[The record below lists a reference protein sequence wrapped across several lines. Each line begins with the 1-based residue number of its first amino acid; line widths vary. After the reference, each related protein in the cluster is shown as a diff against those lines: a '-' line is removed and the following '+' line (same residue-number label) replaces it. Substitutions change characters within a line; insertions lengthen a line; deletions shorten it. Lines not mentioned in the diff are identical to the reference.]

1 MEEVFL
7 HYLDH
12 GSIPDGYELRCLE
25 EPVTLNYDQLYE
37 MASDDQ
43 GQPTMTTSMTWCTR
57 CIGPSQEQAPSAR
70 PWCWARLRDTRRS
83 GATRIEF
90 VTFTDGG
97 FDDKARDLEIFLDV
111 LSAVCTPTGGHLI
124 DPRYDSQLD
133 DAERRARD
141 AVQRFIDSEWGV
153 IADTSIGRDVDAL
166 VTRRGGRRPSER

>member
-1 MEEVFL
+1 MHEVHRSF
-7 HYLDH
+7 
-12 GSIPDGYELRCLE
+12 
-25 EPVTLNYDQLYE
+25 
-37 MASDDQ
+37 
-43 GQPTMTTSMTWCTR
+43 
-57 CIGPSQEQAPSAR
+57 
-70 PWCWARLRDTRRS
+70 S
-83 GATRIEF
+83 GAGPIGTALVLGEAQGHKEVWGDRIEF

-111 LSAVCTPTGGHLI
+111 LSAVCTPIGGHLI